1 MNPTKVRCPHCGS
14 SIEVKRSG
22 KTKCRVCGA
31 ELRIEEEK
39 PVKKSGIAEVNYGR
53 RMSSELFA
61 ISMTVCALASIFF
74 ILLPILGRR
83 SRKKAPEAAQ
93 EYETHVSAE
102 PGELGLKDCVH
113 TVFDFV
119 RTP

>member
-14 SIEVKRSG
+14 SIEVMQSG

-39 PVKKSGIAEVNYGR
+39 SVKKSGIAEVNYGR

-74 ILLPILGRR
+74 ILLPVLGRE

-93 EYETHVSAE
+93 GYETHVSAE
-102 PGELGLKDCVH
+102 PGELGLKDCVY

>member
-14 SIEVKRSG
+14 SIEVMQSG

-74 ILLPILGRR
+74 CCRCSAGVSGRKR
-83 SRKKAPEAAQ
+83 PRQ
-93 EYETHVSAE
+93 
-102 PGELGLKDCVH
+102 L
-113 TVFDFV
+113 
-119 RTP
+119 RNMRRM

>member
-14 SIEVKRSG
+14 SIEAKRSG

-74 ILLPILGRR
+74 ILLPVLGRE
-83 SRKKAPEAAQ
+83 SRKKAPEVTAK
-93 EYETHVSAE
+93 YEVRVSAE

-113 TVFDFV
+113 TMFDFV

>member
-39 PVKKSGIAEVNYGR
+39 PVKKSGIAEVNY
-53 RMSSELFA
+53 
-61 ISMTVCALASIFF
+61 
-74 ILLPILGRR
+74 
-83 SRKKAPEAAQ
+83 
-93 EYETHVSAE
+93 
-102 PGELGLKDCVH
+102 
-113 TVFDFV
+113 
-119 RTP
+119 

>member
-14 SIEVKRSG
+14 SIEVMQSG

-39 PVKKSGIAEVNYGR
+39 SVKKSGIAEVNYGR

-74 ILLPILGRR
+74 ILLPVLGRE
-83 SRKKAPEAAQ
+83 SRKNAPEAAQ
-93 EYETHVSAE
+93 GYETHVSAE

>member
-14 SIEVKRSG
+14 SIEVKQSG

-74 ILLPILGRR
+74 ILLPVLGRGGAEE
-83 SRKKAPEAAQ
+83 SSQ
-93 EYETHVSAE
+93 GSA
-102 PGELGLKDCVH
+102 GI
-113 TVFDFV
+113 
-119 RTP
+119 

>member
-14 SIEVKRSG
+14 SIAVMQSG

-39 PVKKSGIAEVNYGR
+39 PV
-53 RMSSELFA
+53 SSELFA

-74 ILLPILGRR
+74 ILLPVLGRE

-119 RTP
+119 CTL

>member
-14 SIEVKRSG
+14 SIEMMQSG

-74 ILLPILGRR
+74 ILLPVLGRE
-83 SRKKAPEAAQ
+83 SRKKALEATAK
-93 EYETHVSAE
+93 YEVRVS
-102 PGELGLKDCVH
+102 GELGLKDCVH